1 MRIEGIAKSKVEGYH
16 VSEKSA
22 RLIAPQ
28 AAEAFV
34 AHYLG
39 DEKPPAE
46 ILNTE
51 GINWWGRVIL
61 NAQKDLI
68 YGLWY
73 DLEPPDNQLVIN
85 LRDGSWH

>member
-1 MRIEGIAKSKVEGYH
+1 MH
-16 VSEKSA
+16 
-22 RLIAPQ
+22 
-28 AAEAFV
+28 AFI

-39 DEKPPAE
+39 DENPPAE
-46 ILNTE
+46 IINKE

-68 YGLWY
+68 IGVWN

-85 LRDGSWH
+85 LRDGSWQ